1 MIGSRAHEVFDAG
14 PGERVLARP
23 RHLAREGR
31 GAEAESAYRAALT
44 EQPELDAGWIEWFQ
58 LLSVERRWDAALELA
73 REVETRGGRSALA
86 LTLAGAALG
95 EQGRHREGLMELERA
110 IATDPDFAPVWHE
123 IGRAAFRLGEHA
135 RALLA
140 LDRAFALEPG
150 PETLFLRGQVLRA
163 AGRYTAAEVAFEGA
177 GQTAESAEQ
186 RLSADDQIRVTRRYA
201 ALSAGRPDQLG
212 APERWFA
219 ESGGVPL
226 CRGGG
231 EMLASDAELL
241 DAFVGLV
248 RSSGWQFSELLRID
262 AWPGWSDLAAA
273 LELPLGSGLLEPE
286 AIPLV
291 TAVRP
296 AGAAEEW
303 QQVLRA
309 VHGPGRGL
317 VFVLIQPEGD
327 NTADV
332 AGTFES
338 LVSSRPDPSLS
349 LLCAR
354 HPQSR
359 LRGRQLAP

>member
-14 PGERVLARP
+14 PGERALARP

-31 GAEAESAYRAALT
+31 AAEAETAYRAALT
-44 EQPELDAGWIEWFQ
+44 ERPELDAGWIEWFQ
-58 LLSVERRWDAALELA
+58 LLSIDRRWEAALELA

-110 IATDPDFAPVWHE
+110 VATDPDFAPVWHE

-163 AGRYTAAEVAFEGA
+163 AGRFTAAEVAFEGS
-177 GQTAESAEQ
+177 GQTAESVEQ
-186 RLSADDQIRVTRRYA
+186 RLAADDQIRATRRYA
-201 ALSAGRPDQLG
+201 ALSTGRPDQQG
-212 APERWFA
+212 VPERWFA

-226 CRGGG
+226 CRGGS
-231 EMLASDAELL
+231 EVPASDAEILQ
-241 DAFVGLV
+241 AFVDLA
-248 RSSGWQFSELLRID
+248 RSSGWQFSELRRID
-262 AWPGWSDLAAA
+262 PWAGWSDLAAA
-273 LELPLGSGLLEPE
+273 LELPLARGPLSPD

-303 QQVLRA
+303 QQALRA

-327 NTADV
+327 TSADV

-338 LVSSRPDPSLS
+338 LVGSRPDHSLA

-354 HPQSR
+354 HPESR
-359 LRGRQLAP
+359 LRGRHLAP